1 MSGICRYLIISRN
14 IFLHYRR
21 QDFVITSS
29 FISYLSSKQIRNN
42 SNVVPVKLAYVSYE
56 SMDGNKNALKYPII
70 IMHGLF
76 GSKTNWNT
84 LSKTIHQK
92 TDRKVITIDARNHG
106 DSPHST
112 NMTYSHM
119 AQDVVQLMNDLGFEK
134 SILLGHSM
142 GGSAMMYVALNNPE
156 RVEKLIVVDMSPVRT
171 SPHLKD
177 MNKIFK
183 AMNSINLDGNKTLTK
198 ARNMVK
204 HQLANVIKQLAICEF
219 LAMNLVE
226 ADIGKYKWRVNLPII
241 EKNFPQ
247 IATFPDV
254 GSKFY
259 NGLTLFIGGSN
270 SDYIKVEDHDKIK
283 QLFPSARFTYI
294 NGANHWVHADKP
306 GEFLKITINFINES

>member
-92 TDRKVITIDARNHG
+92 TDHARNHG